1 MYEILLGLAEK
12 GKLDKGKLDKFV
24 ARGWITKEQEAEIL
38 NIAKEAEDS
47 REGVNYEANDRISNK

>member
-38 NIAKEAEDS
+38 KIVAEAIEV
-47 REGVNYEANDRISNK
+47 R